1 MSTQQGKLIVFS
13 APSGSGKTTIVKYLL
28 TQPQLHLDFSISAT
42 SRYMRD
48 GEINGKDYYFISPE
62 DFQKKIA
69 ENAFVEHEEVYKDN
83 FYGTLKTELERIWS
97 EGKHV
102 IFDIDV
108 VGGLNIKNQY
118 PDQTLAIF
126 VNPPSVD
133 ELERRLKF
141 RQTESDEKIAMR
153 LEKAERELS
162 RAPEF
167 DVILENHDLE
177 TAKNEAVQLVSN
189 FLNQ

>member
-1 MSTQQGKLIVFS
+1 M
-13 APSGSGKTTIVKYLL
+13 
-28 TQPQLHLDFSISAT
+28 
-42 SRYMRD
+42 
-48 GEINGKDYYFISPE
+48 
-62 DFQKKIA
+62 
-69 ENAFVEHEEVYKDN
+69 
-83 FYGTLKTELERIWS
+83 
-97 EGKHV
+97 
-102 IFDIDV
+102 
-108 VGGLNIKNQY
+108 
-118 PDQTLAIF
+118 AIF

-153 LEKAERELS
+153 LEKAERELA

-167 DVILENHDLE
+167 DVILENRDLE

>member
-1 MSTQQGKLIVFS
+1 MKEI
-13 APSGSGKTTIVKYLL
+13 K
-28 TQPQLHLDFSISAT
+28 ISN
-42 SRYMRD
+42 R
-48 GEINGKDYYFISPE
+48 
-62 DFQKKIA
+62 
-69 ENAFVEHEEVYKDN
+69 EN
-83 FYGTLKTELERIWS
+83 I
-97 EGKHV
+97 
-102 IFDIDV
+102 
-108 VGGLNIKNQY
+108 
-118 PDQTLAIF
+118 
-126 VNPPSVD
+126 

-153 LEKAERELS
+153 LEKAEREIA